1 MSFLIPSDVGQAF
14 GSRLRQYKRR
24 ERMIVWVGAGLVAL
38 ITTFA
43 AVEFTR
49 EAGVPAIIPAI
60 VPTLVVFGGG
70 FLALARVQFE
80 WAATQLERK
89 IQDKTF
95 QDEDALPDKLRGW
108 PRFAEFCWLME
119 LYLTIA
125 GGIALLVLIWWAAL
139 CAKTGTL

>member
-1 MSFLIPSDVGQAF
+1 MSFLIPSDIGQTF

-24 ERMIVWVGAGLVAL
+24 EGMIVWVGAGLVAL

-43 AVEFTR
+43 AVKATR
-49 EAGVPAIIPAI
+49 EVGVPAIIPAI
-60 VPTLVVFGGG
+60 VPTLVVFAGG

-89 IQDKTF
+89 IQDKTS
-95 QDEDALPDKLRGW
+95 QDEDALPDELRGW
-108 PRFAEFCWLME
+108 PRFAEFCWRME

-125 GGIALLVLIWWAAL
+125 GAIALLVLIWWPV
-139 CAKTGTL
+139 CY